1 MLHRIFNIAR
11 GTPPIATRGDL
22 VDFLD
27 SRGAF
32 LVQKN
37 IMDYARGRSGP
48 HFTALMK
55 EADFN
60 EALTQS
66 RWSLYPLGVTMV
78 TEMLD
83 SFVRAAGY
91 GVGGFAELAAEAFD
105 RQTPPPS
112 IDAERWMAAR
122 AALIAQTEQMP
133 ARAAKPVKDIPLA
146 YSQAVFDALPFHDAR
161 KANDF
166 ALVQA
171 NLRSNLLAMHENL
184 AARIS
189 PAHMVALLAGGDTPS
204 RLVAA
209 ELPLPS

>member
-1 MLHRIFNIAR
+1 MLRRILNIAR
-11 GTPPIATRGDL
+11 GTPPIASRGDL

-55 EADFN
+55 EAEFN
-60 EALTQS
+60 DALTQS

-78 TEMLD
+78 TEMFD
-83 SFVRAAGY
+83 SFLRAAGY
-91 GVGGFAELAAEAFD
+91 RVAGFAALAAEAFD
-105 RQTPPPS
+105 RHTPPPS
-112 IDAERWMAAR
+112 IAAETWTAAR
-122 AALIAQTEQMP
+122 TTLIAHAAQLP
-133 ARAAKPVKDIPLA
+133 AREARPVKDIPLA

-161 KANDF
+161 KSNDF

-184 AARIS
+184 AARTS
-189 PAHMVALLAGGDTPS
+189 PAHMAALLTGSGTPS
-204 RLVAA
+204 APTGG
-209 ELPLPS
+209 ELIPS

>member
-1 MLHRIFNIAR
+1 MLRRLLNIAR
-11 GTPPIATRGDL
+11 GTPPISSRGDL

-55 EADFN
+55 EAEFN
-60 EALTQS
+60 AALTQS
-66 RWSLYPLGVTMV
+66 RWTLYPLGVAMV

-83 SFVRAAGY
+83 SFLRAAGY
-91 GVGGFAELAAEAFD
+91 GVGGFAGLSAEAFD
-105 RQTPPPS
+105 RHTPPPS
-112 IDAERWMAAR
+112 IIPETWAAAR
-122 AALIAQTEQMP
+122 AALIARADEIP
-133 ARAAKPVKDIPLA
+133 ARVAKPVKDIPLA

-166 ALVQA
+166 ELVQA
-171 NLRSNLLAMHENL
+171 NLRSNLLAMYENL
-184 AARIS
+184 GARTT
-189 PAHMVALLAGGDTPS
+189 PAHMAALLTADKPGARAT
-204 RLVAA
+204 A
-209 ELPLPS
+209 EVTVLS

>member
-1 MLHRIFNIAR
+1 MLRRLLNIAR
-11 GTPPIATRGDL
+11 GTPPISSRGDL
-22 VDFLD
+22 VDFID

-55 EADFN
+55 EADFSA
-60 EALTQS
+60 ALTQS
-66 RWSLYPLGVTMV
+66 RWTLYPLGVAMV

-83 SFVRAAGY
+83 CFLRAAGY
-91 GVGGFAELAAEAFD
+91 GVGGFAELAADAFD
-105 RQTPPPS
+105 RHTPPPS
-112 IDAERWMAAR
+112 FPAETWKAAR
-122 AALIAQTEQMP
+122 AALIAHAAQIPT
-133 ARAAKPVKDIPLA
+133 RAAKPVKDIPFG

-166 ALVQA
+166 ELVQA

-184 AARIS
+184 AARTT
-189 PAHMVALLAGGDTPS
+189 PALMAALLAGGTQTEPATPEVTAQS
-204 RLVAA
+204 
-209 ELPLPS
+209 